1 MKLTYLILTIFSF
14 IHLSV
19 NAQWTIKNLDENSQK
34 ASIVKFKNDSLGF
47 SMEGNSSFL
56 KSENIGETWKEIQL
70 DIKVNIK
77 DFQFIGDSAI
87 FAVGDYYTGNGEN
100 MTSILIKSENL
111 GETWDSISNFQG
123 QQLRSLH
130 FFNNDSGIVTG
141 YDGIYRTINSGIS
154 WDTVWS
160 IKKFGYKYGGLQQ
173 LNFPTSQIGY
183 AIGMG
188 RNQHNNPNFDNFL
201 LKSTNSGISWDL
213 IKTFSGSLTC
223 INFVNENTGFIGTNS
238 KFIYKTIDGGYTWT
252 GLPIARNNYII
263 ESIQF
268 ISEMKGFATGG
279 ARNYLTSGGGSY
291 FFISKTIDG
300 GETWATYDTL
310 GIPLNSIY
318 FINDS
323 VGFVSGDFLL
333 IMKTNGKIN
342 QLPGDY
348 PWHLVGDPNSINPN
362 EFSNSNIKIYPNPTD
377 GILSIR
383 NTDSN
388 KEIKTISLINASGQT
403 IDIRKPVSYNQLTQ
417 LDLSDLNSGI
427 YLIKIGFDDKIE
439 SMKIIK
445 K

>member
-1 MKLTYLILTIFSF
+1 MKTIILILCIFLF
-14 IHLSV
+14 IHFAA
-19 NAQWTIKNLDENSQK
+19 NAQWSIKNLDESAQK
-34 ASIVKFKNDSLGF
+34 TSIIKFKNDSLGF
-47 SMEGNSSFL
+47 SMGGNSSFL
-56 KSENIGETWKEIQL
+56 KSEDVGETWKKIQF
-70 DIKVNIK
+70 DVNVNIK

-87 FAVGDYYTGNGEN
+87 FAIGDNYTGNGEN
-100 MTSILIKSENL
+100 MTSKLIKTENL

-130 FFNNDSGIVTG
+130 FFNNDSGIVAG

-160 IKKFGYKYGGLQQ
+160 IKEFGYKYGGLQQ

-183 AIGMG
+183 AIGTG

-223 INFVNENTGFIGTNS
+223 VNFVNENTGFIGTNS
-238 KFIYKTIDGGYTWT
+238 EIIYKTIDGGYNWT
-252 GLPIARNNYII
+252 ELPITPNNNII

-318 FINDS
+318 FINDT

-333 IMKTNGKIN
+333 IMKSNGIIDE
-342 QLPGDY
+342 LPVDY
-348 PWHLVGDPNSINPN
+348 PWHLVGDPNGIKTNN
-362 EFSNSNIKIYPNPTD
+362 LSNIHIYPNPTT
-377 GILSIR
+377 GYLYIQ
-383 NTDSN
+383 NTN
-388 KEIKTISLINASGQT
+388 PQKAIKKISLINTSGQT
-403 IDIRKPVSYNQLTQ
+403 IEIRKPVSNNELIWF
-417 LDLSDLNSGI
+417 DLSDLNSGI
-427 YLIKIGFDDKIE
+427 YLIKIGYVNENEVI
-439 SMKIIK
+439 KIIK